1 MIQGS
6 LDEYFEQINE
16 VIGLCIRNI
25 CNILLYIYSEMS
37 GSMMTDKLSQA
48 VINRII
54 LDSLSE
60 QISFCRD
67 GADTVGLQTN
77 FITPVIDSLIG
88 DNIGL
93 NLFADPLIGD
103 ETKNLV
109 RSLLNLFVI
118 PSGEENLSD
127 YSNKYVEHPGFKPR
141 KDLLKKYDLIL
152 KD

>member
-1 MIQGS
+1 
-6 LDEYFEQINE
+6 
-16 VIGLCIRNI
+16 
-25 CNILLYIYSEMS
+25 MS

-48 VINRII
+48 VLNRII

-152 KD
+152 KDSS